1 MDIDININVN
11 IDIKFNE
18 QMNFVRE
25 RNKIKYEIK
34 MMTEQDIYSQ
44 NIQQIFRTQREIELQ
59 KKKKD
64 EEIKLQQIALQEQ
77 LDNELRELN
86 IFIEEYI
93 TNKLIRMNNNDNIDF
108 EFLRN
113 EAENLFYNRLLK
125 KQQDEEYNKTVSQDK
140 IKMYSK

>member
-1 MDIDININVN
+1 MDIDV
-11 IDIKFNE
+11 KFNE

-34 MMTEQDIYSQ
+34 MMTEQDVYSQ

-77 LDNELRELN
+77 LDDELRELN

-93 TNKLIRMNNNDNIDF
+93 MNKLIRMNNNDNIDF

>member
-1 MDIDININVN
+1 MDINID
-11 IDIKFNE
+11 IDVTIDNKFNE

-34 MMTEQDIYSQ
+34 MMTEQDVYSQ
-44 NIQQIFRTQREIELQ
+44 NIQHMFRTQREIELQ

-64 EEIKLQQIALQEQ
+64 EEIKLQQIILQEQ

-140 IKMYSK
+140 MKMYSK

>member
-34 MMTEQDIYSQ
+34 MMTEQDVYSQ

-93 TNKLIRMNNNDNIDF
+93 TNKLIRINNNDNIDF

>member
-1 MDIDININVN
+1 MDINID
-11 IDIKFNE
+11 IDVTIDNKFNE

-34 MMTEQDIYSQ
+34 MMTEQDVYSQ

-64 EEIKLQQIALQEQ
+64 EEIKLQQIILQEQ

-93 TNKLIRMNNNDNIDF
+93 TNKLIRMNNNDDIDF

-125 KQQDEEYNKTVSQDK
+125 KKQDEEYNKTVSQDK
-140 IKMYSK
+140 MKMYSK